1 MFVRSNLTFHISRD
15 TSRLQALPRLG
26 EGPHLP
32 TLELPQEARVTDTAR
47 VEVIITGGEAAD
59 LMAEAQILGEA
70 EVPAPAV
77 RQTGEAGL
85 RLTRVVRGTVVSSS
99 LAQDWPPA
107 VINTNY
113 FQTKSH

>member
-1 MFVRSNLTFHISRD
+1 MFVSSNLTFHISRD
-15 TSRLQALPRLG
+15 TSRLQALLRLG

-47 VEVIITGGEAAD
+47 VEVIITGGEAVD
-59 LMAEAQILGEA
+59 LMPEVQIPGEA

-77 RQTGEAGL
+77 RQTGEAGP
-85 RLTRVVRGTVVSSS
+85 RLTRVVRGRLCSS
-99 LAQDWPPA
+99 LALA
-107 VINTNY
+107 GLAVTVINTKY